1 MTKKQYILKNKNSL
15 GFSLIEILIV
25 LGLMAVIIV
34 TVAVPR
40 QSQQKA
46 YNNYFRRFSLMSKS
60 IKNRA
65 QIENA
70 TYRMVFLLT
79 NDEDPV
85 ITVEKAKGAAL
96 LGSEDETEELFEDI
110 YKQRTE
116 EIKKTDEEKKEAL
129 NASNFKPSKR
139 FDPEKLDRPKGLKIK
154 QIEIAGLPTIIE
166 PDSLG
171 AFHYFPNGL
180 VEEVAI
186 QVQTE
191 DEALQWTL
199 VSDPL
204 TGEFY
209 TFGSFKTLKEIK
221 TL

>member
-1 MTKKQYILKNKNSL
+1 MIKKNKAS

-25 LGLMAVIIV
+25 LGLMAVIII

-46 YNNYFRRFSLMSKS
+46 YTNYFRRFSLMSKT

-79 NDEDPV
+79 NDEEPV
-85 ITVEKAKGAAL
+85 ITVEKSESPEL
-96 LGSEDETEELFEDI
+96 LGSEDETKEMFEDI
-110 YKQRTE
+110 YKERIEDEEKTE
-116 EIKKTDEEKKEAL
+116 EEKKEAL
-129 NASNFKPSKR
+129 NVSSFQPSKR
-139 FDPEKLDRPKGLKIK
+139 FDPEKLDKPKGLKIK
-154 QIEIAGLPTIIE
+154 QIEISGLPTIIE
-166 PDSLG
+166 PESLG

-191 DEALQWTL
+191 DESLQWTL

-221 TL
+221 EL

>member
-1 MTKKQYILKNKNSL
+1 MIKKNKAS

-25 LGLMAVIIV
+25 LGLMAVIII

-46 YNNYFRRFSLMSKS
+46 YTNYFRRFSLMSKK

-79 NDEDPV
+79 NDEEPV
-85 ITVEKAKGAAL
+85 ITVEKAEGAAL
-96 LGSEDETEELFEDI
+96 LGTEDETEELFENI
-110 YKQRTE
+110 YKKKLEEQKQTE
-116 EIKKTDEEKKEAL
+116 EEKKESQKV
-129 NASNFKPSKR
+129 SNFKLSKR
-139 FDPEKLDRPKGLKIK
+139 FDPEQLDKPKGLQIK
-154 QIEIAGLPTIIE
+154 QIEISGLPTIIE
-166 PDSLG
+166 PESLG

-191 DEALQWTL
+191 DESLQWTL

-221 TL
+221 SL